1 MNSSR
6 RSTVLSLASLASLA
20 TTPGALRAQAKAP
33 LELAFLYDNPIGD
46 VGWVRQHENG
56 RQAIEQKLGTQV
68 KTKYVQVPTGA
79 DSERVMRTLA
89 QSGTKLIYG
98 VSFGYMNPMLK
109 VASQFPGTIFMNAQ
123 GFQTS
128 KNMGVYSARVYEG
141 FYLNGLV
148 AGHMSKSGVVGYIA
162 SLPVPEVVL
171 GLTAFIQGM
180 RSVNPKGTVRIV
192 WLNTWYDPGR
202 EREAAN
208 ALLSDGADL
217 LTSVLSS
224 PVAVQVA
231 EERGAG
237 AVSWQSDMS
246 RYGPK
251 AQLSCALLDWSNPYV
266 SITQS
271 VIDGTW
277 KPGNDWLGARE
288 GVIRMVA
295 LNASLPAEVK
305 AQVERK
311 EAEMKAGTFHPFVGP
326 IVDQDGK
333 ERVAAGAVPGDDELR
348 RIDWLGAGIQGR
360 LPARR

>member
-1 MNSSR
+1 MNPSR
-6 RSTVLSLASLASLA
+6 RSAVLSLASLAA
-20 TTPGALRAQAKAP
+20 APGLLRAQGKAP
-33 LELAFLYDNPIGD
+33 LEVAFLYDNPIGD

-56 RQAIEQKLGTQV
+56 RLAIEQKLGAQV

-89 QSGTKLIYG
+89 QGGTKLIYG
-98 VSFGYMNPMLK
+98 VSFGYMNPMAK
-109 VASQFPGTIFMNAQ
+109 VAAQFPDTVFMNAQ
-123 GFQTS
+123 GFMTS

-141 FYLNGLV
+141 FYLNGMV

-208 ALLSDGADL
+208 ALLSDGADI

-231 EERGAG
+231 EERGVG

-246 RYGPK
+246 KYGPK

-266 SITQS
+266 DITRA
-271 VIDGTW
+271 VIDGSW
-277 KPGNDWLGARE
+277 KPGNAWLGAKE

-295 LNASLPAEVK
+295 LNPSLPADLK
-305 AQVERK
+305 AQLVRK
-311 EAEMKAGTFHPFVGP
+311 EAEMKAGSFHPFVGP
-326 IVDQDGK
+326 ILDQDGK
-333 ERVAAGAVPGDDELR
+333 ERVATGAVPNDDELR
-348 RIDWLGAGIQGR
+348 KIDWLGAGIQGR